1 MNMTGVLVRAR
12 PERFPEV
19 MLALGEIPGVEVH
32 MSEIANGKIVVTV
45 EDGEGFSVEASLL
58 KLQLVDGISDAS
70 LVYQY
75 SDEESD
81 QTSAQTSSEIK
92 ESQQ

>member
-12 PERFPEV
+12 PERFQEV
-19 MLALGEIPGVEVH
+19 LGALGVIPGVEVH
-32 MSEIANGKIVVTV
+32 VAEEIGGKIVVTV

-75 SDEESD
+75 SDDASD
-81 QTSAQTSSEIK
+81 QTSSEIK

>member
-1 MNMTGVLVRAR
+1 MNVTGVLVRAR

-19 MLALGEIPGVEVH
+19 MSALAGIPGVEVH
-32 MSEIANGKIVVTV
+32 ASEMESGRIVVTV

-75 SDEESD
+75 SDEGPSD
-81 QTSAQTSSEIK
+81 IK
-92 ESQQ
+92 ESGK

>member
-1 MNMTGVLVRAR
+1 MNVTGVLVRAR

-19 MLALGEIPGVEVH
+19 MHALAGIPGVEVH
-32 MSEIANGKIVVTV
+32 ASELANGRIVVTV

-75 SDEESD
+75 SDEGPSD
-81 QTSAQTSSEIK
+81 IK
-92 ESQQ
+92 ESGK